1 MQDSFSRLATSACVG
16 THSHELWL
24 DLVMRKRRSSTV
36 MREWLSLTVPSLSPP
51 ATLCVA
57 HYPFPVVLPLFQR
70 GSIFFSPVFVNLTW
84 SAVNKSICAL
94 ERNCWCW
101 ILVISHNIIAT
112 LQHHRCMVTRRSRG
126 RTKPTPWTPSSSLRG
141 RQNQVRGLPGGHTQN
156 LQNCESDTVSR
167 LI

>member
-70 GSIFFSPVFVNLTW
+70 GSIFFKPVFVNLTW

-94 ERNCWCW
+94 ESNCWCW
-101 ILVISHNIIAT
+101 ILSHFTQHNRYLAT
-112 LQHHRCMVTRRSRG
+112 SSLHGDPPFKRKDKAYALDTIVKSAWSSKSSSRSSWWSH
-126 RTKPTPWTPSSSLRG
+126 TKPSKLW
-141 RQNQVRGLPGGHTQN
+141 VRYG
-156 LQNCESDTVSR
+156 
-167 LI
+167 